1 MAQNAALDGWQPPTR
16 IPGHTRANLK
26 AAWAFAVVWNL
37 VSAPLLVYIP
47 AELERNP
54 LAGIGFLF
62 PIAGVGLF
70 TWALIATLRWR
81 RFGEPWLEPTSGVA
95 RPGSR
100 WTGIVHAGLP
110 SPGGGVGPA
119 VMLRLS
125 CLQRT
130 VSRTSDDSSVH
141 ERILWREEAAV
152 PSDQITFSPETASI
166 PVRFD
171 IPDDARETTAVGK
184 GEGVLWV
191 LTAESELP
199 GVNLKEDFELSVRS
213 AADATPTLV
222 SPRRDARRSGPSPV
236 TTEDLARAGIRV
248 EPAQDGMAYT
258 FGAMRNVSFAVGLTA
273 FTAIWT
279 GALWV
284 QWKVGFPWI
293 LPILAITGLVELLL
307 VVVVID
313 LWLGS
318 TTTTIGSGH
327 VRRRHTVLGL
337 GTTRT
342 IAASDIATID
352 LHISMQTEGRY
363 GTPYYDV
370 RAVLGNGR
378 KVSLGSGV
386 RSKQQAEWI
395 AAQMRSAIG
404 LRAA

>member
-1 MAQNAALDGWQPPTR
+1 MARDAALDGWQPAMR

-26 AAWAFAVVWNL
+26 AAWAFTVLWNL
-37 VSAPLLVYIP
+37 VSAPVLVYIP
-47 AELERNP
+47 PELERNP
-54 LAGIGFLF
+54 LAAIRFLF
-62 PIAGVGLF
+62 PIAGAGLF
-70 TWALIATLRWR
+70 IWAFIATLRWR

-100 WTGIVHAGLP
+100 WTGVVHAGLP
-110 SPGGGVGPA
+110 SPGGGVGYT

-130 VSRTSDDSSVH
+130 ISRTSDDSSVH
-141 ERILWREEAAV
+141 ERIVWREEAAV
-152 PSDQITFSPETASI
+152 PSDQITFSPGTASI
-166 PVRFD
+166 PARFD

-191 LTAESELP
+191 LTAEAELP
-199 GVNLKEDFELSVRS
+199 GVNLKEDFELRVDN
-213 AADATPTLV
+213 AAGATPTPV
-222 SPRRDARRSGPSPV
+222 SPRRDAQRPGPAPV
-236 TTEDLARAGIRV
+236 TVEELARAGIRV
-248 EPAQDGMAYT
+248 EPAPDGMAYT

-273 FTAIWT
+273 FTVIWT

-293 LPILAITGLVELLL
+293 LPILVITGLVELLL
-307 VVVVID
+307 VVVVVD

-318 TTTTIGSGH
+318 TTTTVGSGE
-327 VRRRHTVLGL
+327 VRRRHTLLGL
-337 GTTRT
+337 GSTRA
-342 IAASDIATID
+342 IAASDIASVD

-370 RAVLGNGR
+370 RAVLKNGR

-386 RSKQQAEWI
+386 RSKPQAEWL
-395 AAQMRSAIG
+395 AGQMRSAIG
-404 LRAA
+404 LRA